1 MIYQDEQVRL
11 HKTNSVNSVNK
22 EACLNIELQTQR
34 KKFPFPAV
42 SDVVDQRLVFEH
54 ERATSTKF
62 RLILTINPYCTN
74 ILFNTVTE
82 IVQNEGTKEVGKLL
96 IVDKNNTVNEVVTG
110 DKILGVTKP
119 NNYNMVRNT
128 EYANG
133 STPFQYHC
141 GFDIFNNH
149 KLRNLS
155 FKPVMP
161 TNNDTYH
168 DREIY
173 NTIEDDLRDRTGE
186 KVTLKRRTSINVIDQ
201 SKKRKLYLKDDI
213 LSYSDSIAANL
224 QEVNGWFGFRNTTA
238 IPTRE
243 IPDGNKAGQ
252 IIKNSKVFNENKLGC
267 EFIEMYP
274 DSTLYSFK
282 PKYNFFQNREE
293 YNWDI
298 CLTYPYKKVTNK
310 VTKNKDKKDF
320 ELIQH
325 RNVNAVYLT
334 DYELTIGTSGEEIV
348 LFRSLIK
355 HNLKIGDSIALYY
368 LIGTS
373 GEFKRIGNQTFRVK
387 NIGNL
392 SGDSVNYYFY
402 LDNIVEYLYDPIL
415 KSEYEKI
422 DTNFKPIINEYK
434 KNRKDTSELYQKI
447 SEEKAEMKKNLLV
460 NKNQIIKDKDKFNL
474 HFRFAKISG
483 GMECQYY
490 VRKFK
495 KLPNLRKIK
504 QELTK
509 EICEDKEEFEKYIKE
524 NCLNKDKKMLQ
535 FSKEIYP
542 LAFAKTI
549 YNDQIS
555 QVTFTDTIDLSEI
568 RDHLGMP
575 VTTIYATIIKRNKG
589 HELWY
594 KKEPKFKTEKEES
607 NEEKLNEFNNKI
619 RAEITQNLENI
630 EYSHC
635 FGPVSCGFT
644 MHSEK
649 NDSAVLVDRKTC
661 SDVTTITNDVNSSE
675 SNPIETNITID
686 DDEFYGDIVEFD
698 KYTLSETVLSD
709 VCFRFNTLQRETNFS
724 QLGKD
729 DLDYGEFTYDEIT
742 SDDYD
747 LDGFK
752 IKNINPKNV
761 TIRKEGY
768 YYKAHYPI
776 HLRDVGRMIQAS
788 NQRLLIKK
796 ASVIQAGGLKMIV
809 TTKNRSGAIA
819 GDELILKSEN
829 HIAHLIVD
837 NVLSQTTF
845 ITSFQKKNIKDTNTT
860 MPNINDVVL
869 GLNGGTYKLLF
880 KNMSIP
886 SYAVEVSDNLFVWR
900 EVLNSGDV
908 NSKNIK
914 EYPFA
919 NNHFYINEGINFFL
933 KRQDPYGY
941 NGLLNKD
948 LFPCDIYNRPPKTPI
963 YSYKDDSNVIC

>member
-22 EACLNIELQTQR
+22 EACLNVELQTQR

-42 SDVVDQRLVFEH
+42 SDVVDQRIVFEH

-74 ILFNTVTE
+74 ILFNAVTE
-82 IVQNEGTKEVGKLL
+82 IVQNEGTRDVGKLL
-96 IVDKNNTVNEVVTG
+96 IVDKKNTYNEVVTG

-119 NNYNMVRNT
+119 NNYDMVRNT

-155 FKPVMP
+155 FKPVIP
-161 TNNDTYH
+161 AKNTIDD
-168 DREIY
+168 DRKIY
-173 NTIEDDLRDRTGE
+173 NTIEDYLRDRTGE
-186 KVTLKRRTSINVIDQ
+186 KVTLRRRTSINVIDQ

-213 LSYSDSIAANL
+213 LSFPDSIVANL
-224 QEVNGWFGFRNTTA
+224 QEVNGWFGFRNTSA

-243 IPDGNKAGQ
+243 VPIDNKVGKP
-252 IIKNSKVFNENKLGC
+252 IKNSKVFNENKVGC

-298 CLTYPYKKVTNK
+298 CLTYPYEKT
-310 VTKNKDKKDF
+310 TKNNEGDVF

-325 RNVNAVYLT
+325 GEVNALYLT

-368 LIGTS
+368 LMGTS

-392 SGDSVNYYFY
+392 SGDNVDYYFY
-402 LDNIVEYLYDPIL
+402 VDNIVEHLYEPIL

-422 DTNFKPIINEYK
+422 YTKFKK
-434 KNRKDTSELYQKI
+434 KIDDYEKSGKDTSELYQKI
-447 SEEKAEMKKNLLV
+447 TNEKDEVKNSLLK
-460 NKNQIIKDKDKFNL
+460 NKEKFNL

-504 QELTK
+504 RELTK
-509 EICEDKEEFEKYIKE
+509 EICENKEEFEKYIKE

-555 QVTFTDTIDLSEI
+555 QVTFTDTIDISEI

-575 VTTIYATIIKRNKG
+575 ITTIYATIIKRNKG

-607 NEEKLNEFNNKI
+607 NEEKLNDNNNKI
-619 RAEITQNLENI
+619 RAEITQVLENI

-661 SDVTTITNDVNSSE
+661 GDVTTITNDVNSSE

-686 DDEFYGDIVEFD
+686 NDEFYGDIVEFD
-698 KYTLSETVLSD
+698 RYTLSETVLSD
-709 VCFRFNTLQRETNFS
+709 VCFRFNTLQRETDFS
-724 QLGKD
+724 QLGEGY
-729 DLDYGEFTYDEIT
+729 LDYGEFKYDEIT

-747 LDGFK
+747 RDGFK
-752 IKNINPKNV
+752 LETAELKNA

-776 HLRDVGRMIQAS
+776 YLRDVGRMIQAS

-829 HIAHLIVD
+829 YTAYLIVD

-845 ITSFQKKNIKDTNTT
+845 IMSFQKTNNESANIPK
-860 MPNINDVVL
+860 PNINNIVL

-880 KNMSIP
+880 KNTSIP

-963 YSYKDDSNVIC
+963 YTYKDDSNAIC

>member
-96 IVDKNNTVNEVVTG
+96 IVDKSNTENEVVTG
-110 DKILGVTKP
+110 DKILGIIKP
-119 NNYNMVRNT
+119 NNCDMVRNT

-155 FKPVMP
+155 FKPVIP
-161 TNNDTYH
+161 PKNVTDSS
-168 DREIY
+168 REIY
-173 NTIEDDLRDRTGE
+173 NTIKDDLRDRIGE
-186 KVTLKRRTSINVIDQ
+186 QVPLRRRTSINVIDQ
-201 SKKRKLYLKDDI
+201 TKKRKLYLKDDI

-243 IPDGNKAGQ
+243 VPEGNKVGK

-274 DSTLYSFK
+274 DSTLYSFT

-298 CLTYPYKKVTNK
+298 CLTYPYKKVT
-310 VTKNKDKKDF
+310 KDF
-320 ELIQH
+320 KLIQDGK
-325 RNVNAVYLT
+325 VNAVYLT

-373 GEFKRIGNQTFRVK
+373 GEFKRIGNQAFRVK

-402 LDNIVEYLYDPIL
+402 LDNFVESLYGAIL
-415 KSEYEKI
+415 S
-422 DTNFKPIINEYK
+422 
-434 KNRKDTSELYQKI
+434 
-447 SEEKAEMKKNLLV
+447 SEEADVKDNIIGNKAKLL
-460 NKNQIIKDKDKFNL
+460 KDKDKFNI

-495 KLPNLRKIK
+495 KLPNLRKIR

-509 EICEDKEEFEKYIKE
+509 EICEDKTKFEAYIEE
-524 NCLNKDKKMLQ
+524 NCSTQDKKMLQ

-555 QVTFTDTIDLSEI
+555 QVTFTDTIDVSEI

-575 VTTIYATIIKRNKG
+575 ITTIYATIIKRNKG

-594 KKEPKFKTEKEES
+594 KKEPK
-607 NEEKLNEFNNKI
+607 LNTK
-619 RAEITQNLENI
+619 NLENI

-661 SDVTTITNDVNSSE
+661 GDVTTITNDVNSSE

-698 KYTLSETVLSD
+698 NYTLSETVLSD
-709 VCFRFNTLQRETNFS
+709 VCFRFNTLQRETDFS

-729 DLDYGEFTYDEIT
+729 DLHYDEFKYDEIT

-752 IKNINPKNV
+752 IKNIKPKNV

-796 ASVIQAGGLKMIV
+796 ASVIQAGGLKMII

-819 GDELILKSEN
+819 GDVLILKWFTKEN
-829 HIAHLIVD
+829 DVIKNYRSHLIVD

-845 ITSFQKKNIKDTNTT
+845 ITSFQKTNNESTNIPKPDV
-860 MPNINDVVL
+860 NDIVL
-869 GLNGGTYKLLF
+869 GLNGGAYKLLF

>member
-22 EACLNIELQTQR
+22 EACLNVELQTQR

-42 SDVVDQRLVFEH
+42 SDVVDQRIVFEH

-74 ILFNTVTE
+74 ILFNAVTE
-82 IVQNEGTKEVGKLL
+82 IVQNEGTKDVGKLL
-96 IVDKNNTVNEVVTG
+96 IVDKNNTVDEVVTG
-110 DKILGVTKP
+110 DEIFGLTKP
-119 NNYNMVRNT
+119 NNYNMIRNT

-133 STPFQYHC
+133 STPFHYHC

-155 FKPVMP
+155 FKPIMP
-161 TNNDTYH
+161 SKNTTED
-168 DREIY
+168 DRKIY

-186 KVTLKRRTSINVIDQ
+186 KVTLRKRTSINVIDH

-224 QEVNGWFGFRNTTA
+224 QEINGWFGFRNTTT

-243 IPDGNKAGQ
+243 VPDGDKPGKT
-252 IIKNSKVFNENKLGC
+252 IKNSKVFNENKLGC

-298 CLTYPYKKVTNK
+298 CLTYPYEKT
-310 VTKNKDKKDF
+310 TKNNEGDVF

-325 RNVNAVYLT
+325 GEVNAVYLT

-368 LIGTS
+368 LMGTS
-373 GEFKRIGNQTFRVK
+373 GEFKRIGNQAFRVK

-392 SGDSVNYYFY
+392 SGDSVDYYFY
-402 LDNIVEYLYDPIL
+402 VDNIVEHLYDPIL
-415 KSEYEKI
+415 KSEYDKIYAKFKPKI
-422 DTNFKPIINEYK
+422 DAYEKSG
-434 KNRKDTSELYQKI
+434 KDTSELYQKM
-447 SEEKAEMKKNLLV
+447 SNEKDEVKNNLLK
-460 NKNQIIKDKDKFNL
+460 NKEKFNL
-474 HFRFAKISG
+474 VFRFAKISG

-504 QELTK
+504 RELTK
-509 EICEDKEEFEKYIKE
+509 EICEDKEEFENYIEK

-535 FSKEIYP
+535 FSKEVYP

-575 VTTIYATIIKRNKG
+575 ITTIYATIIKRNKG

-594 KKEPKFKTEKEES
+594 KKNVGETD
-607 NEEKLNEFNNKI
+607 
-619 RAEITQNLENI
+619 LENI

-649 NDSAVLVDRKTC
+649 SDSAVLVDRKTC

-686 DDEFYGDIVEFD
+686 NDEFYGDIVEFD

-709 VCFRFNTLQRETNFS
+709 VCFRFNTLQRETDFS
-724 QLGKD
+724 LLGED
-729 DLDYGEFTYDEIT
+729 NLDYSEFTYDEIT

-747 LDGFK
+747 RDGFQVK
-752 IKNINPKNV
+752 TENPKNV
-761 TIRKEGY
+761 NKRKEGY

-776 HLRDVGRMIQAS
+776 QLRDVGRMIQAS
-788 NQRLLIKK
+788 HQRLLIKK

-829 HIAHLIVD
+829 HIVHLIVE

-845 ITSFQKKNIKDTNTT
+845 IMSFQKKNIKGTNTT

-869 GLNGGTYKLLF
+869 GLNGGNYKLLF
-880 KNMSIP
+880 KNKSIP

-948 LFPCDIYNRPPKTPI
+948 LFPCDIYNRQPKTPI
-963 YSYKDDSNVIC
+963 FSYKDDSNVIC

>member
-11 HKTNSVNSVNK
+11 HKTNAVNSVNK

-96 IVDKNNTVNEVVTG
+96 IVDKNNTENEVVTG
-110 DKILGVTKP
+110 DKILGIIKP
-119 NNYNMVRNT
+119 NNCNMVRNT

-155 FKPVMP
+155 FKPVVP
-161 TNNDTYH
+161 PKDVTNES
-168 DREIY
+168 REIY
-173 NTIEDDLRDRTGE
+173 NTIKDDLRDRIGE
-186 KVTLKRRTSINVIDQ
+186 QVPLRRRTSINVIDQ

-243 IPDGNKAGQ
+243 VPDGDKVGK

-282 PKYNFFQNREE
+282 PKYNFFQNRDE

-298 CLTYPYKKVTNK
+298 CLTYPYKKVT
-310 VTKNKDKKDF
+310 KDF
-320 ELIQH
+320 KIIQDG
-325 RNVNAVYLT
+325 NVNAVYLI

-392 SGDSVNYYFY
+392 SGENVDYYFY
-402 LDNIVEYLYDPIL
+402 LNNIVESLYDAML
-415 KSEYEKI
+415 NSEYDKI
-422 DTNFKPIINEYK
+422 DAKFKSTINKYK
-434 KNRKDTSELYQKI
+434 KNETDASEIYQKI
-447 SEEKAEMKKNLLV
+447 SEEKAEVEKNLLV
-460 NKNQIIKDKDKFNL
+460 NKYQILKDKEKFNL

-504 QELTK
+504 RELTK

-524 NCLNKDKKMLQ
+524 NCLNKDKKMLD

-555 QVTFTDTIDLSEI
+555 QVTFTDTIDVSEI

-575 VTTIYATIIKRNKG
+575 ITTIYATIIKRNKG

-594 KKEPKFKTEKEES
+594 KKES
-607 NEEKLNEFNNKI
+607 KLNTK
-619 RAEITQNLENI
+619 NLENI

-675 SNPIETNITID
+675 NNPIETNITID
-686 DDEFYGDIVEFD
+686 NDEFYGDIVEFD
-698 KYTLSETVLSD
+698 KYTLAETVLSD
-709 VCFRFNTLQRETNFS
+709 VCFRFNTLQRETDFS
-724 QLGKD
+724 QLDKD

-752 IKNINPKNV
+752 IKNIKPKNV

-796 ASVIQAGGLKMIV
+796 ASVIQAAGLKMII

-829 HIAHLIVD
+829 HIAHLNVD

-845 ITSFQKKNIKDTNTT
+845 ITSFQKKNVKDTNAT